1 MKEEGERRKDELR
14 LSKTAMIEVETEPQG
29 RPMQLT
35 TEKPSTST
43 IRARFNYIVDTGVP
57 PVRYIDWPEMEHK
70 AIPPQYRQ
78 HEMTV
83 RNGRPLR
90 GTFSLDVHGFVFA
103 DHPTRVK
110 DFTDEAER
118 ARVYDPEVQALVKKH
133 SGASAVLVFDHTI
146 RIGDEEMQ
154 KATGARPTVKSVHND
169 YTEASAPRRLR
180 EIVGDAEAERR
191 FGKRWAIIQVWRP
204 IRGKVLID
212 PLAICDG
219 RSIPQ
224 QGFIRVE
231 RRYKY
236 RTGEVYHIAHNPAH
250 EWYYFPQMTRD
261 EALVFKVFDSD
272 AGKPS
277 RFTAHSAFDD
287 PGTPAG
293 APPRESIET
302 RTFAFFD

>member
-1 MKEEGERRKDELR
+1 
-14 LSKTAMIEVETEPQG
+14 
-29 RPMQLT
+29 MQLVA
-35 TEKPSTST
+35 ERASTDT
-43 IRARFNYIVDTGVP
+43 IRAKFNYIVDTGVP
-57 PVRYIDWPEMEHK
+57 PVRYIDWPEMEHN

-78 HEMTV
+78 YEMAV

-90 GTFSLDVHGFVFA
+90 EMFEFDTHGFVFVE
-103 DHPTRVK
+103 HRTQVK
-110 DFTDEAER
+110 NFTDEAER
-118 ARVYDPEVQALVKKH
+118 KRVYDPEVQALIKKH
-133 SGASAVLVFDHTI
+133 SGASEVIVFDHTI
-146 RIGDEEMQ
+146 RISDEGMQ
-154 KATGARPTVKSVHND
+154 KAVDARPTVKSVHND

-180 EIVGDAEAERR
+180 EIVGDEEAERR
-191 FGKRWAIIQVWRP
+191 FRKRWAIVQVWRP

-212 PLAICDG
+212 PLGICDG

-231 RRYKY
+231 RRYQY

-250 EWYYFPQMTRD
+250 QWFYFPQMTRD

-272 AGKPS
+272 TSKPS

-287 PGTPAG
+287 PATPAD

>member
-1 MKEEGERRKDELR
+1 MELV
-14 LSKTAMIEVETEPQG
+14 A
-29 RPMQLT
+29 
-35 TEKPSTST
+35 EKASTDT
-43 IRARFNYIVDTGVP
+43 IRAKFNYIVDTGVA

-78 HEMTV
+78 YEMTV

-90 GTFSLDVHGFVFA
+90 DTFDFDTHGFVFVE
-103 DHPTRVK
+103 HRTQVK

-118 ARVYDPEVQALVKKH
+118 KRLYDPEVQALIRKH
-133 SGASAVLVFDHTI
+133 TGACEVIVFDHTL
-146 RIGDEEMQ
+146 RVSDEAMQ
-154 KATGARPTVKSVHND
+154 KSVNARPTVKGVHND

-180 EIVGDAEAERR
+180 DIVGDEEAERR
-191 FGKRWAIIQVWRP
+191 FRKRWAVVQVWRP

-212 PLAICDG
+212 PLGICDG

-231 RRYKY
+231 RRYKD
-236 RTGEVYHIAHNPAH
+236 RTGEVYHIAHHPAH
-250 EWYYFPQMTRD
+250 VWYYFPHMERD

-272 AGKPS
+272 ASKPS

-287 PGTPAG
+287 PATPPD

>member
-1 MKEEGERRKDELR
+1 
-14 LSKTAMIEVETEPQG
+14 
-29 RPMQLT
+29 MQLVA
-35 TEKPSTST
+35 ERASTDT
-43 IRARFNYIVDTGVP
+43 IRAKFNYIVDTGVP
-57 PVRYIDWPEMEHK
+57 PVRYIDWPEMEHN

-78 HEMTV
+78 YEMAV

-90 GTFSLDVHGFVFA
+90 EMFEFDTHGFVFVE
-103 DHPTRVK
+103 HRTQVK
-110 DFTDEAER
+110 NFTDEAER
-118 ARVYDPEVQALVKKH
+118 KRVYDPEVQALIKKH
-133 SGASAVLVFDHTI
+133 SGASEVIVFDHTI
-146 RIGDEEMQ
+146 RISDEGMQ
-154 KATGARPTVKSVHND
+154 KAVDARPTVKSVHND

-180 EIVGDAEAERR
+180 EIVGDEEAERR
-191 FGKRWAIIQVWRP
+191 FRKRWAIVQVWRP

-212 PLAICDG
+212 PLGICDG

-231 RRYKY
+231 RRYQY

-250 EWYYFPQMTRD
+250 QWFYFPQMTRD

-272 AGKPS
+272 TSKPS

-287 PGTPAG
+287 PATPAD

-302 RTFAFFD
+302 RTFTFFD

>member
-1 MKEEGERRKDELR
+1 MELV
-14 LSKTAMIEVETEPQG
+14 A
-29 RPMQLT
+29 
-35 TEKPSTST
+35 EKASTYT
-43 IRARFNYIVDTGVP
+43 IRAKFNYIVDTGVA

-78 HEMTV
+78 YEMTV

-90 GTFSLDVHGFVFA
+90 DTFDFDTHGFVFVE
-103 DHPTRVK
+103 HRTQVK

-118 ARVYDPEVQALVKKH
+118 KRLYDPEVQALIRKH
-133 SGASAVLVFDHTI
+133 TGACEVIVFDHTL
-146 RIGDEEMQ
+146 RVSDEAMQ
-154 KATGARPTVKSVHND
+154 KSVNARPTVKGVHND

-180 EIVGDAEAERR
+180 DIVGDEEAERR
-191 FGKRWAIIQVWRP
+191 FRKRWAVVQVWRP

-212 PLAICDG
+212 PLGICDG

-231 RRYKY
+231 RRYKD
-236 RTGEVYHIAHNPAH
+236 RTGEVYHIAHHPAH
-250 EWYYFPQMTRD
+250 VWYYFPHMERD

-272 AGKPS
+272 ASKPS

-287 PGTPAG
+287 PATPPD